1 MATARLENVSKRYPD
16 HLAVDGINL
25 NVHEGEFMVLVGP
38 SGCGKST
45 TLRMIAGLESATE
58 GDIWIGERLVNRV
71 SPRDRDVAM
80 VFQSY
85 ALYPNMNVH
94 RNLSYSLRLR
104 RVPKAEIDLRV
115 RKVADSLDLARLLHR
130 KPGQLSGGQRQRVAL
145 GRAII
150 REPELF
156 LMDEPLSNLDA
167 KLRVQTRSEITR
179 LQREFGVTTI
189 YVTHDQTEAMTM
201 GSRIVVMND
210 GSIQQIDT
218 PRELYRNPAN
228 AFVAQFI
235 GTPPMNLIECRLDCS
250 DTAKALLSDGANVE
264 CPDASADS
272 LASEADGILV
282 GFRPEDAVI
291 TGSDPG
297 AGFFGTAAAI
307 EDLGHESL
315 VAVASGG
322 SKFTVRL
329 APAEADRIRLGDR
342 MAFSVDPAMLRFF
355 SRSSGKA
362 ISVPTGEVRR
372 RSRQEDPI

>member
-25 NVHEGEFMVLVGP
+25 DVHEGEFMVLVGP

-45 TLRMIAGLESATE
+45 TLRLIAGLENATE
-58 GDIWIGERLVNRV
+58 GDIWIGDRLVNRV

-210 GSIQQIDT
+210 GKIQQIDT
-218 PRELYRNPAN
+218 PRQLYRHPAN

-235 GTPPMNLIECRLDCS
+235 GTPPMNLIECRLDRS
-250 DTAKALLSDGANVE
+250 EAANALRSDGANVE
-264 CPDASADS
+264 CPVAAADA
-272 LASEADGILV
+272 LAAEADGVLV
-282 GFRPEDAVI
+282 GFRPEDAVFA
-291 TGSDPG
+291 GCDPG
-297 AGFFGTAAAI
+297 AGFFGAAVAI

-315 VAVASGG
+315 VSVASGD

-329 APAEADRIRLGDR
+329 APGEAERVRLGDI

-362 ISVPTGEVRR
+362 ISVQSGAVGRG
-372 RSRQEDPI
+372 SQQEESA